1 MDLKKKYDN
10 TGKRKTALPSLAGDI
25 ASDWGS
31 GSYNIGNINGV
42 RSTTKTTPSIAG
54 AVAGAAS
61 RNYLPTDPTA
71 SVIGAISGAMPKT
84 PRGLSPDAVLAGAI
98 RGGANLPSLPSDTI
112 KGNTSIGGGTS
123 GSSQQI
129 TIPTSVGDL
138 PTYNSEYMDKLNEL
152 ARQLTSMNYDDWTK
166 GAQYQALAGRYGNN
180 GRMSMQDVLG
190 QIASRTGGLASSYAT
205 TAAQQQYNQ
214 YMAQL
219 EEVARQMYSQDRS
232 DLMDNANLYRN
243 LANDEYDRYRDS
255 VADYNERLAAAQAA
269 ARAAAQAANN
279 AYQNSTWEERGST
292 PASRTNL
299 AGFLGKRAESS
310 TGNLTSLDYNQ
321 DEGIWT
327 WNGKEYG
334 SKSRLLQDMEAA
346 NLSKSE
352 ENELKRKFRVFGED
366 FS

>member
-10 TGKRKTALPSLAGDI
+10 TGKRKTALPSLARDI

-71 SVIGAISGAMPKT
+71 SVIGAISGAIPKT
-84 PRGLSPDAVLAGAI
+84 PSGLSPDAVLAGAI

-112 KGNTSIGGGTS
+112 KRNTSSGGGTS

-219 EEVARQMYSQDRS
+219 EKVARQMYSQDRS

-255 VADYNERLAAAQAA
+255 VADYNERLAAAQKAALEA
-269 ARAAAQAANN
+269 ARLAARGSGGTSSSKR
-279 AYQNSTWEERGST
+279 QNSNEDESEGLGNYDAVKNNILMY
-292 PASRTNL
+292 ASR
-299 AGFLGKRAESS
+299 GMGSV
-310 TGNLTSLDYNQ
+310 GNRIIKQVWDDLNASQQ
-321 DEGIWT
+321 DDLIAT
-327 WNGKEYG
+327 
-334 SKSRLLQDMEAA
+334 L
-346 NLSKSE
+346 
-352 ENELKRKFRVFGED
+352 RKKGY
-366 FS
+366 SI

>member
-1 MDLKKKYDN
+1 MDLRKKYDN
-10 TGKRKTALPSLAGDI
+10 TGKRKNTLPSLARDI

-42 RSTTKTTPSIAG
+42 RSTPKTTPSISG

-61 RNYLPTDPTA
+61 RNYSPTDPTA
-71 SVIGAISGAMPKT
+71 SVIGAISGAIPRT
-84 PRGLSPDAVLAGAI
+84 PSGLSPDAVLAGAI
-98 RGGANLPSLPSDTI
+98 RGSANLPSLPSDTI
-112 KGNTSIGGGTS
+112 KGTTSSGGGTS
-123 GSSQQI
+123 GSNQQI
-129 TIPTSVGDL
+129 TIPTSVGEL
-138 PTYNSEYMDKLNEL
+138 PTYDSEYMDKLN
-152 ARQLTSMNYDDWTK
+152 AVVRQLTEMNYDDWTK
-166 GAQYQALAGRYGNN
+166 GSQYQALAERYGNN
-180 GRMSMQDVLG
+180 GKMSMQDVLG

-232 DLMDNANLYRN
+232 ELMDNANLYRN

-255 VADYNERLAAAQAA
+255 VADYNAQLAAIQAA
-269 ARAAAQAANN
+269 AKK
-279 AYQNSTWEERGST
+279 AYETSTWEDRGST
-292 PASRTNL
+292 PESRVNL
-299 AGFLGKRAESS
+299 AGFTGKRAESS
-310 TGNLTSLDYNQ
+310 TGNLTSLDYNP

-352 ENELKRKFRVFGED
+352 ENELKRKFRIFGED